1 MFKGIRKRLVMLRE
15 SVGMAL
21 DNIRSNK
28 VRSFLTLLGIMIGVM
43 AVITLISTVSGVS
56 GTITSSFSGMG
67 VGTLTVSVSGSD
79 LKTGMTPEDLAVIS
93 GLESVDGV
101 VPSISLNGRVSY
113 GKNVQT
119 GLSVSGR
126 NAYYFSLNEDM
137 IVQGRALNFI
147 DDDNRSYVC
156 VISQEIVDEFFFG
169 VNPIGETLYISGLP
183 FTIAGRYE
191 EDSGGGI
198 AAIFTGSPAVMIPY
212 TTAMKVNNSNE
223 VTSFTVYLKEGTESA
238 AAQEEIES
246 AMDVLFDFE
255 EDCYTV
261 ASMETI
267 EETMNTMTTMMSS
280 LLAGIASI
288 ALLVGGIGIMNMMLT
303 TVTERTG
310 EIGLKKALGAVPGQ
324 IQIQFLLE
332 SFLLSMIG
340 GLLGVVLGLA
350 LSYGLC
356 QALGTSFVFNSG
368 AVALGVGFSA
378 AVGIIFGWAPARK
391 ASRLNP
397 IDALRDNEDDE
408 TRNGSTGCPDAG
420 SGGRRG

>member
-1 MFKGIRKRLVMLRE
+1 MLKGIRKRLITFRE
-15 SVGMAL
+15 SAAMAL

-56 GTITSSFSGMG
+56 GTIASSFSDMG
-67 VGTLTVSVSGSD
+67 VGTLTVTVSGSD
-79 LKTGMTPEDLAVIS
+79 LKTGVTPEDMAVIS

-101 VPSISLNGRVSY
+101 VPSVSLNGRVSY
-113 GKNVQT
+113 GKDVQT
-119 GLSVSGR
+119 RVTVSGK
-126 NAYYFSLNEDM
+126 NAYYFNLNEEM

-147 DDDNRSYVC
+147 DDDNSSYVC
-156 VISQEIVDEFFFG
+156 VISQVMVDQFFLG
-169 VNPIGETLYISGLP
+169 KDPVGETLYVSGLP
-183 FTIAGRYE
+183 FTIVGRYK

-198 AAIFTGSPAVMIPY
+198 AAIFTGSPDVMIPY

-223 VTSFTVYLKEGTESA
+223 VTSFTVYLKDGADSS
-238 AAQEEIES
+238 AAQEEIEN

-261 ASMETI
+261 SSMETI
-267 EETMNTMTTMMSS
+267 EETMNTMTTMLSS

-303 TVTERTG
+303 TVTERTT

-340 GLLGVVLGLA
+340 GLLGVIFGLA

-356 QALGTSFVFNSG
+356 KALGTTFVLNVG
-368 AVALGVGFSA
+368 AIILGVGFSA

-397 IDALRDNEDDE
+397 IDALH
-408 TRNGSTGCPDAG
+408 AV
-420 SGGRRG
+420 

>member
-1 MFKGIRKRLVMLRE
+1 MLKSIRKSLVMTRE
-15 SVGMAL
+15 SIAMAL

-43 AVITLISTVSGVS
+43 AVITLITTVSGVS
-56 GTITSSFSGMG
+56 GTIASSFSSMG
-67 VGTLTVSVSGSD
+67 VGTLTVTVSGSD
-79 LKTGMTPEDLAVIS
+79 LKTGMTPEDLNVIAD
-93 GLESVDGV
+93 LENVDGV

-113 GKNVQT
+113 GRDVQT
-119 GLSVSGR
+119 RISVSGK
-126 NAYYFSLNEDM
+126 NAYYFSLNGEM
-137 IVQGRALNFI
+137 IIQGRPLNFI
-147 DDDNRSYVC
+147 DDDNSSYVC

-169 VNPIGETLYISGLP
+169 INPVGETLYVSGLP
-183 FTIAGRYE
+183 FTIVGRYK
-191 EDSGGGI
+191 EDSGGGV
-198 AAIFTGSPAVMIPY
+198 ASIFMGSPDVIIPY

-223 VTSFTVYLKEGTESA
+223 VTSYTVYLKEGADSA
-238 AAQEEIES
+238 AAKQEIED

-261 ASMETI
+261 SSMESI
-267 EETMNTMTTMMSS
+267 EETMNTMTTMLSS

-324 IQIQFLLE
+324 IQMQFLLE

-340 GLLGVVLGLA
+340 GLLGVILGLV

-356 QALGTSFVFNSG
+356 QLLGTNFVLNLG

-397 IDALRDNEDDE
+397 IDALR
-408 TRNGSTGCPDAG
+408 AV
-420 SGGRRG
+420 